1 MRRLTLAA
9 ILVSLSIHSTA
20 WASDSLVIHEASRPD
35 AQGSPANV
43 VGSTI
48 HSTTWLSLEAHY
60 LRRLKLPWPAR
71 PILIGAGLD
80 LPLFLWGSSGD
91 LDTIRLSV
99 RGTAEVYRIRWFSLV
114 VDLQS
119 RLGVQDSVLNT
130 SVGWDFQITL
140 APSFAFESWS
150 ISPFVAV
157 RQGIATYVKHG
168 EIVHDAFDDRYP
180 DGQTGVAGPKDGWI
194 AGGNTRIPFGLAV
207 GVDLSSQ
214 FALYGSAG
222 LTWTRSPLGVGMFDA
237 MMLGH
242 WPFFVDLGV
251 RWRF

>member
-140 APSFAFESWS
+140 APSLHL
-150 ISPFVAV
+150 
-157 RQGIATYVKHG
+157 R
-168 EIVHDAFDDRYP
+168 
-180 DGQTGVAGPKDGWI
+180 
-194 AGGNTRIPFGLAV
+194 
-207 GVDLSSQ
+207 
-214 FALYGSAG
+214 AG
-222 LTWTRSPLGVGMFDA
+222 LSPRLWRYGRGSPPTSSTARSCTTPSMTVIPMARLALPAQKTDGSPEATRGSRLVSPLVSTFPASLLSM
-237 MMLGH
+237 
-242 WPFFVDLGV
+242 V
-251 RWRF
+251 RPD